1 MAKKRSGFLLFIL
14 LLSSISGFVDAGA
27 DPMFNSSER
36 SEAGYVVRVSTAPEF
51 PQINEPSQ
59 FLVRVTDENFV
70 EVDRFTMGIR
80 VFFNDQQVDNIPP
93 ISVEG
98 GHWNFD
104 YVWKQQGNHIVK
116 MDLYNMG
123 GKDGIITYTFNMGPQ
138 NLFGTVFFSTIT
150 IGVLVFGG
158 IMIYIYMPKMFKKSK
173 Q

>member
-138 NLFGTVFFSTIT
+138 NLFGTVFFSAI
-150 IGVLVFGG
+150 ILGALVFSGM
-158 IMIYIYMPKMFKKSK
+158 MIYIYMPKIFKKSK
-173 Q
+173 L